1 MICMLYA
8 YNKLHISHGN
18 VMYSQVEPPVE
29 TACLLHHKSLL
40 LSLFSYFSKLLQE
53 KKNDELSAR
62 LKIAKS
68 PLIQWYPIK
77 PS

>member
-1 MICMLYA
+1 MLYA

-53 KKNDELSAR
+53 KKMTN
-62 LKIAKS
+62 
-68 PLIQWYPIK
+68 WVHV
-77 PS
+77 